1 MKSNDLKTLSK
12 LAGISMSDA
21 EMLSLEADILK
32 IRAMADELSRLDLDS
47 FEPRAVMT
55 LDKLRC
61 DTVKPFNAPSR
72 LVECA
77 PTKGGEY
84 ITVPAGAKEGL

>member
-32 IRAMADELSRLDLDS
+32 IRAMADELAALDLENS
-47 FEPRAVMT
+47 APVAIVT
-55 LDKLRC
+55 LDALRSDFPTYNLDAKLL
-61 DTVKPFNAPSR
+61 VK
-72 LVECA
+72 CA

-84 ITVPAGAKEGL
+84 ITVPTSIKEEK